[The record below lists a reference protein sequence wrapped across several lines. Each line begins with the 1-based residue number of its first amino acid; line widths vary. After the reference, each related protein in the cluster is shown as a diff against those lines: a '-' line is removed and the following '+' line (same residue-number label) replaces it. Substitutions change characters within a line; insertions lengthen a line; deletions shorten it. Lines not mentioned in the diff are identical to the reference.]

1 MFDFNQSILALFG
14 PYCNSL
20 MYKQIPMGKA
30 KDASEMDQE
39 KREREAQQS
48 QYMPSDANGAE
59 PMTGAQAAHLKRL
72 ADQLHEPAA
81 FEQGLSSREASR
93 RINVLLDKIRIWE
106 LPPHTD

>member
-1 MFDFNQSILALFG
+1 
-14 PYCNSL
+14 
-20 MYKQIPMGKA
+20 MGKA